1 MNRRCRVTAAVIA
14 LSTIAVLSAC
24 AGAEPT
30 ADDTSDPSVSVDSS
44 PSGPAQDE
52 VLPCVPGVQ
61 PFTGEAAD
69 ELGADRVMAAYC
81 GIVEFIRD
89 DAFTSL
95 VVPGPERSVGDY
107 AFVREH
113 LSAPARRRWDEAV
126 RQYLAS
132 ADPRSFRT
140 VNGLTLHD
148 VPDVPDGYLIPPSGP
163 YSYGTQIGPAQAAL
177 ARDGSLTLRLE
188 VTTGVV
194 LEEEGDDSGRHSLL
208 PVTRRVAYGLVPASR
223 GDGWLIDDWRATY
236 DSGTVRLATR
246 G

>member
-1 MNRRCRVTAAVIA
+1 MKCRGRVTAAVVA
-14 LSTIAVLSAC
+14 LAVSGVLSAC
-24 AGAEPT
+24 AGTEPT
-30 ADDTSDPSVSVDSS
+30 AGDTSDPTMSVDSS
-44 PSGPAQDE
+44 PSVAAEDE

-81 GIVEFIRD
+81 GIVEFLRD

-95 VVPGPERSVGDY
+95 VVPGPERSTRDY

-126 RQYLAS
+126 RQYLES
-132 ADPRSFRT
+132 ADPQAFRT

-148 VPDVPDGYLIPPSGP
+148 VPDVPDGYLVPPNGP
-163 YSYGTQIGPAQAAL
+163 YSYGTQTGPAEAAL
-177 ARDGSLTLRLE
+177 GRDGSLTLRLE
-188 VTTGVV
+188 VTTGIV

-208 PVTRRVAYGLVPASR
+208 PVTRRVAYDLVPASR
-223 GDGWLIDDWRATY
+223 GDDWLIDDWRATY